1 MVNSNTL
8 SNISM
13 TCLLGSTIEIDS
25 TWKMI
30 IIKNM
35 SIKTIKNISL
45 FLQSQQIQEIIKT
58 LLHVATNSQTDRLCE
73 KLTKLLQM

>member
-1 MVNSNTL
+1 
-8 SNISM
+8 M